1 MLYGLA
7 DIAQRQRFIDGS
19 GAPEEQR
26 RVERQRLNA
35 LLGVCETTECRR
47 RALLR
52 SFGEELAPP
61 CGNCDVCLEPPEV
74 LDGTVPAQKVLSAI
88 LRTCSRFGAA
98 PVFDGIGREEGGGGG
113 C

>member
-52 SFGEELAPP
+52 SFGEELAQP
-61 CGNCDVCLEPPEV
+61 CGNCDVCLAPPEV
-74 LDGTVPAQKVLSAI
+74 LAGTVRSEEHTSELTSLMRISYAVF
-88 LRTCSRFGAA
+88 CSKKKKIHNQQF
-98 PVFDGIGREEGGGGG
+98 
-113 C
+113 